1 MHIPDGYLS
10 AATVA
15 GTYAL
20 TGATAVLASKKI
32 KKSIDEERIPIYGVA
47 AALIFAAQMINFPVL
62 NGTSGHLIGGLLA
75 ALIAGPWGGFFIM
88 ASVLIVQSLLFADGG
103 ITALGANIFNMA
115 FIGSTIT
122 YFIYAWLTKNL
133 RSKKI
138 AVFLSSWLSVFLAA
152 TACAFELWISGRSLP
167 QLIFPSMLGIHS
179 LIGIG
184 EAIITAG
191 VVEALNSVRPDIFF
205 ISLAKGGGEIE

>member
-1 MHIPDGYLS
+1 MHIPDGYLN

-20 TGATAVLASKKI
+20 TGAAAVIASKKV
-32 KKSIDEERIPIYGVA
+32 KKHVDEERIPIYGVT

-62 NGTSGHLIGGLLA
+62 NGTSGHLVGGLLA

-88 ASVLIVQSLLFADGG
+88 ASVLIVQALLFADGG

-122 YFIYAWLTKNL
+122 YFIYAWLAKTLKSNNL
-133 RSKKI
+133 AI
-138 AVFLSSWLSVFLAA
+138 LVSSWLSVFLAA
-152 TACAFELWISGRSLP
+152 TACTLELWISGRSLP
-167 QLIFPSMLGIHS
+167 HLIFPSMLGIHS

-184 EAIITAG
+184 EAIITIG
-191 VVEALNSVRPDIFF
+191 IVQALNSVRPDIFF
-205 ISLAKGGGEIE
+205 IRLAKGGGQIE